1 MYKDRKRMTKKELAL
16 EYHKKGY
23 NCTQAVACAF
33 CGEFGVSEEEM
44 YKIAEGFGLGM
55 GMMDTCGALTGL
67 FMLIGMKNSGGVEQ
81 AGKTKA
87 DTYKK
92 TREYAAKFKEI
103 NGSVYC
109 KELKGVETGKILA
122 PCDKCILDAVELA
135 EQFLKEN

>member
-1 MYKDRKRMTKKELAL
+1 MTKKELAL

-103 NGSVYC
+103 NGCLLYTS
-109 KELKGVETGKILA
+109 
-122 PCDKCILDAVELA
+122 DAA
-135 EQFLKEN
+135 DD

>member
-1 MYKDRKRMTKKELAL
+1 MTKKELAL

-87 DTYKK
+87 GTKM
-92 TREYAAKFKEI
+92 
-103 NGSVYC
+103 
-109 KELKGVETGKILA
+109 LA
-122 PCDKCILDAVELA
+122 PM
-135 EQFLKEN
+135 FLMLGVVLVIIVVPAFFSVQI